1 MKRQLLIFLFL
12 AFVTQALAQRG
23 VRQRSPAYTPGVL
36 YRNTGWFVGPG
47 ITYMLP
53 EQRGQSLTMYYNDQE
68 GGDTL
73 YNGDYKRAGKIGAYV
88 EAGRH
93 HFIQNRVLLHH
104 ADYGVH
110 GKLLRGREQFV
121 GTTGNSPVILDSK
134 SKFGDLFVGAFA
146 NASNI
151 ITLTD
156 GHYLMN
162 GVGVNAD
169 FRVLGRRNEGAF
181 YGASY
186 QYPGFFTA
194 QLHYKLSYIWRPESG
209 IYVIPSIETP
219 LLTAYPWDGP
229 KATLHYFTDRSRPFI
244 ICLRIQW
251 LSKQTDRSCE
261 GQPGKGPS
269 LDQGGK
275 RSKNDLFGDQAKS
288 MKKSK
293 SKANKRLERSQ
304 QKSLR
309 KKKQQG
315 GKED

>member
-1 MKRQLLIFLFL
+1 MKGQLFIFLFL
-12 AFVTQALAQRG
+12 ACVTQAAAQRG
-23 VRQRSPAYTPGVL
+23 IRQRSPVYTPGTA

-47 ITYMLP
+47 LTYMLP
-53 EQRGQSLTMYYNDQE
+53 EQRSQSLTMYYNDNE

-73 YNGDYKRAGKIGAYV
+73 FNGDYKRSGKIGAYI

-93 HFIQNRVLLHH
+93 HFIDHRMLLHH
-104 ADYGVH
+104 VDYGVH

-121 GTTGNSPVILDSK
+121 GTTGNSPAIVESNSK
-134 SKFGDLFVGAFA
+134 YGDLFVGAFA

-151 ITLTD
+151 ITLSD

-162 GVGVNAD
+162 GLGVNAD
-169 FRVLGRRNEGAF
+169 FKVLSRVAE
-181 YGASY
+181 GASY
-186 QYPGFFTA
+186 GAGYQYPSFFTA

-251 LSKQTDRSCE
+251 LSKQEDRACE

-269 LDQGGK
+269 LDQGGR

-293 SKANKRLERSQ
+293 LKANKRLERSQ
-304 QKSLR
+304 EKGKR
-309 KKKQQG
+309 KNK